1 MVISFRDFEEVVLL
15 VHNLCVSL
23 TAAFTYQRVQLRTMA
38 LPIKQTIQMF
48 QILGIIKLL
57 MHICYMY

>member
-1 MVISFRDFEEVVLL
+1 MVISFRYFEEVVFL
-15 VHNLCVSL
+15 VHNLRVSL
-23 TAAFTYQRVQLRTMA
+23 TTAFTYQRAQLRTMA
-38 LPIKQTIQMF
+38 LSIKQTIQMF